1 MDCLIYIMC
10 TILND
15 HYSYYSILITVIIII
30 LLFIIIIT
38 ITIIIIIIIIINIIA
53 ISIIV
58 FSYLNIITY
67 LKYRYSHK
75 ACSQLYFSRD
85 IYY

>member
-1 MDCLIYIMC
+1 MYIMC
-10 TILND
+10 TILYD
-15 HYSYYSILITVIIII
+15 HDSYYSILITVIIII

-38 ITIIIIIIIIINIIA
+38 ITIIIIIIIIIIINIIA